1 MNDPIVKEDNVIN
14 PLKYLI
20 KYMDESEF
28 VSLKTV
34 MEAWNSIG
42 LCLFICVWK
51 VTMNKNLESQILS
64 LKLFI
69 YFLFF
74 IFMANYSFTFLDVK
88 CFTWY
93 VLQMMCVRII
103 VEDREIL

>member
-34 MEAWNSIG
+34 MEA
-42 LCLFICVWK
+42 
-51 VTMNKNLESQILS
+51 
-64 LKLFI
+64 
-69 YFLFF
+69 
-74 IFMANYSFTFLDVK
+74 
-88 CFTWY
+88 
-93 VLQMMCVRII
+93 
-103 VEDREIL
+103 

>member
-20 KYMDESEF
+20 KDMNESEF

-34 MEAWNSIG
+34 MEAWNIIG
-42 LCLFICVWK
+42 LCLFIFVWK

-64 LKLFI
+64 LKVF
-69 YFLFF
+69 YFYF
-74 IFMANYSFTFLDVK
+74 YG
-88 CFTWY
+88 
-93 VLQMMCVRII
+93 
-103 VEDREIL
+103 